1 MQHFLRELK
10 RIEIDNDER
19 CFNGFFSSERYTEH
33 LNKLYSNVDI
43 TLLMDENCLT
53 ILQNDL
59 EDFMVILDAYLPMF
73 IEVVDNMRHD
83 ARISPY
89 LQEEADWY
97 TTLYNIRGAK
107 IYYYKKI
114 MNLTSCKGISKQV
127 DGNIPELANM
137 LKSQDVQDRNQ
148 NIPELA
154 KGVAGIAQILGCGKT
169 KANEI
174 IQSGF
179 LKDFEVG
186 YYNGRTPVLELNK
199 WEKLPSNLRTEIC
212 KKKSQR

>member
-1 MQHFLRELK
+1 MQNFLKELK
-10 RIEIDNDER
+10 RIEINNDER
-19 CFNGFFSSERYTEH
+19 CFNGFFSSEEYIEY

-43 TLLMDENCLT
+43 TLLMDKNFLI

-59 EDFMVILDAYLPMF
+59 EDFMVMLDAYLPMF
-73 IEVVDNMRHD
+73 IEVVEDMQHD
-83 ARISPY
+83 ARRSPY

-107 IYYYKKI
+107 IYFYKKI
-114 MNLTSCKGISKQV
+114 MNVTSFKGISKPV
-127 DGNIPELANM
+127 DCNIPELANM

-154 KGVAGIAQILGCGKT
+154 KGVAEIARILGCGKT

-186 YYNGRTPVLELNK
+186 YYNGRTPVLELHK

>member
-1 MQHFLRELK
+1 MQNFLKELK

-114 MNLTSCKGISKQV
+114 MNLTSCKGINKRV

-137 LKSQDVQDRNQ
+137 LKRQDVQERKQ

-154 KGVAGIAQILGCGKT
+154 KGVARIAQILGRGKT

-199 WEKLPSNLRTEIC
+199 WEKLSSNLRTEIC

>member
-1 MQHFLRELK
+1 MQNFLKELK
-10 RIEIDNDER
+10 RIEINNDER
-19 CFNGFFSSERYTEH
+19 CFNGFFSSEEYTEY

-43 TLLMDENCLT
+43 TLLMDKNFLI

-59 EDFMVILDAYLPMF
+59 EDFMVMLDAYLPMF
-73 IEVVDNMRHD
+73 IEVVEDMQHD
-83 ARISPY
+83 ARRSPY

-97 TTLYNIRGAK
+97 RTLYNIRGAK
-107 IYYYKKI
+107 IYFYKKI
-114 MNLTSCKGISKQV
+114 MNVTSFKGISKPV
-127 DGNIPELANM
+127 DCNIPELANM

-154 KGVAGIAQILGCGKT
+154 KGVAEIAQILGCGKT